1 MSATR
6 FYFGIVLAILVG
18 SGWASPRVNAAEPIK
33 VMTFNIRYAS
43 NFGANSWL
51 KRRTGV
57 VQVIQEKKA
66 DLIGTQE
73 GLHHQLLYMDKELEN
88 HK

>member
-1 MSATR
+1 
-6 FYFGIVLAILVG
+6 
-18 SGWASPRVNAAEPIK
+18 
-33 VMTFNIRYAS
+33 MTFNIRYAS